1 MSFGEHLEELRRAL
15 IRALIGAAVGIA
27 IGFWIATPL
36 VKLLTRPLERAIVRF
51 NQDKAA
57 EQILAKDGYVSPE
70 VQTVLDRREQ
80 TPRSVMVDV
89 GQLIKAIRSVS
100 PDFLEHVDLQPWRF
114 QARDFPVEHERT
126 VRDSLLSPP
135 TGSGDAERQVTLIAR
150 LLTPAGRDRVEE
162 TVQGKGADSGYG
174 DVLAE
179 VLNGL
184 LDRKELADDPAFS
197 GLLQPADPG
206 WFQRMFGKTELTPLQ
221 RMKQT
226 LDAEE
231 QPDLRRLLN
240 RSLITGAFG
249 GRIRLPELDLV
260 RLELWEPVSARPQSL
275 SPIEGFM
282 IWMKAGLIAGLVIS
296 GPWIFY
302 QLWLFVAAGLYP
314 HEKKYVWVFLPISI
328 GLFVLGVLLVF
339 VFVFDAVL
347 AFFLGVNYNLGIDM
361 QPRINDWLSFVL
373 FLPLGFGLAFQLPL
387 VMFFL
392 NRIGIFSVA
401 AYLAKWRIAV
411 MVIFVVSMVLTPADP
426 ISMILLAVPLTFLYF
441 FGVLLCKW
449 FPDEVNPFAEGNA

>member
-1 MSFGEHLEELRRAL
+1 LLDQP
-15 IRALIGAAVGIA
+15 GIA
-27 IGFWIATPL
+27 NDPAFAG
-36 VKLLTRPLERAIVRF
+36 
-51 NQDKAA
+51 
-57 EQILAKDGYVSPE
+57 
-70 VQTVLDRREQ
+70 
-80 TPRSVMVDV
+80 
-89 GQLIKAIRSVS
+89 
-100 PDFLEHVDLQPWRF
+100 
-114 QARDFPVEHERT
+114 
-126 VRDSLLSPP
+126 
-135 TGSGDAERQVTLIAR
+135 
-150 LLTPAGRDRVEE
+150 LLTPAE
-162 TVQGKGADSGYG
+162 
-174 DVLAE
+174 
-179 VLNGL
+179 
-184 LDRKELADDPAFS
+184 
-197 GLLQPADPG
+197 PG
-206 WFQRMFGKTELTPLQ
+206 WFKRLFGKTELTPLQ
-221 RMKQT
+221 RMKQA

-240 RSLITGAFG
+240 RSLVTVAFA
-249 GRIRLPELDLV
+249 GRIKPPELDLV
-260 RLELWEPVSARPQSL
+260 RLELWENVDVRPQSL

-328 GLFVLGVLLVF
+328 ALFVLGVLLVF

-347 AFFLGVNYNLGIDM
+347 AFFLGVNFNLGIDM

-392 NRIGIFSVA
+392 NRIGVFSVA
-401 AYLAKWRIAV
+401 AYLSKWRIAV

-449 FPDEVNPFAEGNA
+449 FPGEVNPFSEATA

>member
-1 MSFGEHLEELRRAL
+1 MSFGEHLDELRRAL
-15 IRALIGAAVGIA
+15 IRATLGAAVGIA
-27 IGFWIATPL
+27 IGFWVATPL
-36 VKLLTRPLERAIVRF
+36 VRLLTRPLERAIVRF
-51 NQDKAA
+51 NQEKAA
-57 EQILAKDGYVSPE
+57 DRILAADGYVSPE

-89 GQLIKAIRSVS
+89 GQLITAIRSVS

-114 QARDFPVEHERT
+114 MADDFPAEHQQS
-126 VRDSLLSPP
+126 VRRDLLEPLAGTDQAAGWLMAVTRHLLPSAQDQLK
-135 TGSGDAERQVTLIAR
+135 SVGDDALAPVLADACNLLLDQPGIANDPAFAG
-150 LLTPAGRDRVEE
+150 LLTPAE
-162 TVQGKGADSGYG
+162 
-174 DVLAE
+174 
-179 VLNGL
+179 
-184 LDRKELADDPAFS
+184 
-197 GLLQPADPG
+197 PG
-206 WFQRMFGKTELTPLQ
+206 WFKRLFGKTELTPLQ
-221 RMKQT
+221 RMKQA

-240 RSLITGAFG
+240 RSLVTVAFA
-249 GRIRLPELDLV
+249 GRIKPPELDLV
-260 RLELWEPVSARPQSL
+260 RLELWENVDVRPQSL

-328 GLFVLGVLLVF
+328 ALFVLGVLLVF

-347 AFFLGVNYNLGIDM
+347 AFFLGVNFNLGIDM

-392 NRIGIFSVA
+392 NRIGVFSVA
-401 AYLAKWRIAV
+401 AYLSKWRIAV

-449 FPDEVNPFAEGNA
+449 FPGEVNPFSEATA